1 MMETFGRYQ
10 LKRRIGTGGMAE
22 VFVAS
27 AFGAEGFVKEVVIKR
42 ILPAFGE
49 DPEFVRMFINEARLA
64 AKLQHANIVQ
74 IYDFNHVDGVYY
86 IAMEWVDGLDLRSVA
101 NVARRREIPLP
112 LHLAVHVGVET
123 LKGLHHAHTRSEAGR
138 PLDVVHRDI
147 SPHNLLVSFAGEV
160 KITDFGIAKAA
171 AVSAATRRG
180 SVKGKLAYMSPEQVQ
195 GESVDARSDLFS
207 LGVVLWE
214 LLAGHRL
221 YRADSE
227 GELFAKVRQ
236 AEVPPLREQNPEV
249 TPELEAVIRRLLA
262 ARVEDRFQTAA
273 DALGVLGGLAR
284 IDDAIQVASYLRGL
298 LPDQASRDRRGATEA
313 LGSPPAASVA
323 IAPADAATRTQG
335 AAGEAGEIVAAP
347 PRAGAPLWSD
357 PVVVAPEPASTAAAR
372 RPRVPTRA
380 VLAALVAGGCAALGW
395 WGGGLLSSRGDA
407 LPAVAQ
413 LSVKAPAGSTIV
425 VEGVTLGSS
434 PVVLEGVRGTRLR
447 LEARHADAT
456 ASRQAVLGAASAL
469 VLASPDAGTVSP
481 RRGDA
486 GLASARAD
494 VVRPAADAATAAR
507 LRADGGR
514 RERPKRPAAAKVAGQ
529 GRLSVVVIPWARV
542 KIDGKEVGQ
551 TPILGHLLGAGTH
564 SVELHNSELGKH
576 ERRQVVIAPGKLEK
590 IRVRWD

>member
-64 AKLQHANIVQ
+64 ARLQHANIVQ

-101 NVARRREIPLP
+101 NVARRRAIPLP

-123 LKGLHHAHTRSEAGR
+123 LKGLHYAHTRSEGGR

-221 YRADSE
+221 YQADSE

-262 ARVEDRFQTAA
+262 ARVEDRFQAAA

-284 IDDAIQVASYLRGL
+284 IDDAIQVASYLRAL
-298 LPDQASRDRRGATEA
+298 LPGQAGRDRRGATEA

-323 IAPADAATRTQG
+323 VAPADAATRTQG
-335 AAGEAGEIVAAP
+335 EAGEAGEIVAAP
-347 PRAGAPLWSD
+347 PQPGAPLWSD
-357 PVVVAPEPASTAAAR
+357 PVVIAPEPPSPVPSR
-372 RPRVPTRA
+372 RRQIPTRA
-380 VLAALVAGGCAALGW
+380 LLAALVAGGCAALGW
-395 WGGGLLSSRGDA
+395 WGGGLLSARGGA
-407 LPAVAQ
+407 PPEVAQ

-425 VEGVTLGSS
+425 VEGVPLGPP
-434 PVVLEGVRGTRLR
+434 PVALEGVRGTRLR
-447 LEARHADAT
+447 LEARRREAT
-456 ASRQAVLGAASAL
+456 ASTLAILGAASSL
-469 VLASPDAGTVSP
+469 LLASPDAGAVPSP
-481 RRGDA
+481 RHRDG
-486 GLASARAD
+486 GRASARAD
-494 VVRPAADAATAAR
+494 ALPPADVATVAR
-507 LRADGGR
+507 VSPDLGR
-514 RERPKRPAAAKVAGQ
+514 RERPRRPAAKVTGQ
-529 GRLSVVVIPWARV
+529 GRLNVVVIPWARV

-564 SVELHNSELGKH
+564 SVELHNSELGKR
-576 ERRQVVIAPGKLEK
+576 ERRQVVIVPGKLEK